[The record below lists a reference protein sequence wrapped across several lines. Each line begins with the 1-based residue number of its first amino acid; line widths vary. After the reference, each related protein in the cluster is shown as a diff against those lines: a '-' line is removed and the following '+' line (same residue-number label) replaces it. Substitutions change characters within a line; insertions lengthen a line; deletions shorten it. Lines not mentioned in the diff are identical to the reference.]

1 MQLYTFNET
10 TNKSLMNKT
19 YSNCFRKIGIQDR
32 GIVEKI
38 LILDVEK
45 IEAIFD
51 LGS

>member
-10 TNKSLMNKT
+10 VNKNLMNKT
-19 YSNCFRKIGIQDR
+19 YSDCFRKIWIQDWE
-32 GIVEKI
+32 IVEKI

>member
-1 MQLYTFNET
+1 MQLYCFNET

-19 YSNCFRKIGIQDR
+19 YSDFFRKIAIQDWE
-32 GIVEKI
+32 IVEKI